1 MASKKRRKKASKKR
15 VAKKATRRRKKA
27 STVRVAKSSL
37 GSELGLLHKI
47 DKKVT
52 RIDRTVNAGHHLARK
67 AKKAARRRS
76 IESDWGDV
84 ERHGME

>member
-1 MASKKRRKKASKKR
+1 MASKKRRKKASKKK
-15 VAKKATRRRKKA
+15 VTKKVTRRRKKA
-27 STVRVAKSSL
+27 TVRVTKASL

-67 AKKAARRRS
+67 AKKAKRRRE
-76 IESDWGDV
+76 IEEGWESV
-84 ERHGME
+84 AQHGME